1 MSGRRF
7 TCANSMPNPTFEKLD
22 RILVSTEWEQKFP
35 LAKVMALSRDILDH
49 TPLLLD
55 TGWAPSNG
63 NQPLFKFEL
72 GWLLRDGFTDM
83 VEEIWESASEE
94 EDSMRRW

>member
-7 TCANSMPNPTFEKLD
+7 IWANSMPNPTFEKLD

-35 LAKVMALSRDILDH
+35 LAKVMALSRDISDH

-55 TGWAPSNG
+55 NG
-63 NQPLFKFEL
+63 
-72 GWLLRDGFTDM
+72 
-83 VEEIWESASEE
+83 
-94 EDSMRRW
+94 